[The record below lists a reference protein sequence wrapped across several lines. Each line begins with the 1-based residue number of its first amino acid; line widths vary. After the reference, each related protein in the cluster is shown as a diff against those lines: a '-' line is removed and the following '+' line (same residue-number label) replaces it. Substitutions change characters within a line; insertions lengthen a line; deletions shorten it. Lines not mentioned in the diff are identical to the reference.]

1 MGVLDLLEGAL
12 DPGWPGLQAV
22 ARGCR
27 LIRASG
33 GARQGQGVGFPPP
46 GMAMGRAGSVGSAWD
61 VKAGKL
67 GGGAATTLERAWDS
81 ARVL

>member
-1 MGVLDLLEGAL
+1 MWGGGCSTYSKVL
-12 DPGWPGLQAV
+12 WIQAGQGSQGQGG
-22 ARGCR
+22 GCR
-27 LIRASG
+27 LFRASG

-67 GGGAATTLERAWDS
+67 GGGGGNHP
-81 ARVL
+81 